1 MERWRTT
8 WIFYPAVGAMLAAVV
23 ALFPLSALA
32 IGSWMTDEELRA
44 TFHGVT
50 VVGQYS
56 DGRSFS
62 ELYATDNHLEYFEGP
77 MENTGHWS
85 VISGTFCTIYRGD
98 LSGGCYRVTRKGSNC
113 FEFYFVARTEDQV
126 RRRREGRPG
135 WTAQAWIK
143 DKAQT
148 CNDVPSV

>member
-1 MERWRTT
+1 MKLWRVNRVFRHAARA
-8 WIFYPAVGAMLAAVV
+8 ILLAGALGAPVG
-23 ALFPLSALA
+23 ALA
-32 IGSWMTDEELRA
+32 IETWMTGDELEA

-50 VVGQYS
+50 VVGHYL
-56 DGRSFS
+56 DGRGFR
-62 ELYATDNHLEYFEGP
+62 ELYAADSHLEYFEGP
-77 MENTGHWS
+77 VESKGHWS
-85 VISGTFCTIYRGD
+85 VISNTFCTIYRGD
-98 LSGGCYRVTRKGSNC
+98 LSGGCYRVSRKGPNC

-135 WTAQAWIK
+135 WTAQAWIQ